1 MKYRSF
7 RLIARIFAVLAWI
20 VGGVATVLAVLVAAA
35 ASSGLQSAL
44 SIIVGLVFA
53 FFGFVV
59 LYAISQLIYLVL
71 DIEENTREL
80 RQASKKGE

>member
-1 MKYRSF
+1 
-7 RLIARIFAVLAWI
+7 
-20 VGGVATVLAVLVAAA
+20 VGGVAAVLAVLVAAA